1 LIFVKLVGIV
11 KEYKYVADKGIS
23 MRKSVEEQ
31 IFEYC
36 EKHHMLEEGD
46 GVVMGV
52 SGGADSVCLLF
63 ALLELQPKW
72 NLRLHVVHVNHGIRP
87 DAAEDA
93 AYVKQLCEERGIP
106 FYLYEVSVE
115 EVAKER
121 GCSTEEAGRQVR
133 YETFAQVMGEANCQ
147 KIAVA
152 HNRNDRAE
160 TMLFHLFRGT
170 GLTGLAGIRPRREQ
184 IIRPILCLSRTEIE
198 EFLKERGIAY
208 RHDSTNDEDDYT
220 RNKIRHHILPYA
232 EQEIVQGS
240 VGNMIRTADILAETE
255 QYIEEQV
262 QMARRD
268 CVTTIPEEIPRF
280 LLNQTAFCSLHKFMK
295 KRLILE
301 LLKELSPEH
310 KDIAAIHV
318 EDVCLLFAGEGNRE
332 IHLPYGIRARRQ
344 YGELYLERPTECYT
358 SYEFEDIIIRQ
369 SEITE
374 DEKMFPLGCG
384 RRIYMKC
391 LDLDKNPINLQDI
404 PKNQYTKWFDYDKII
419 GCLVLRNRKGGDYLS
434 MRCGEALQHKKVKNY
449 MIAEKIPKICRG
461 QIPILAEGE
470 HVLWLV
476 GYRISEYYKVDENT
490 KRILQVRFEQISR
503 ITER

>member
-1 LIFVKLVGIV
+1 
-11 KEYKYVADKGIS
+11 
-23 MRKSVEEQ
+23 MRKSVEER

-36 EKHHMLEEGD
+36 EKYHMLEQGD
-46 GVVMGV
+46 GVVLGV

-87 DAAEDA
+87 DAVEDG
-93 AYVKQLCEERGIP
+93 AYVRQLCEERGIP
-106 FYLYEVSVE
+106 FYLFEVSVE
-115 EVAKER
+115 ELAKER

-133 YETFAQVMGEANCQ
+133 YEAFAQVMQEANCQ

-152 HNRNDRAE
+152 HNCNDRAE

-170 GLTGLAGIRPRREQ
+170 GLTGLASIRPRREQ

-198 EFLKERGIAY
+198 DFLQERGIAY
-208 RHDSTNDEDDYT
+208 RHDSTNDGDDYT

-262 QMARRD
+262 QRARAD
-268 CVTTIPEEIPRF
+268 CVTEIPGEASGF
-280 LLNQTAFCSLHKFMK
+280 LVKEKGFCALHKFMK

-301 LLKELSPEH
+301 LLKELSPGH

-318 EDVCLLFAGEGNRE
+318 EDVCCIFTGGGNRE

-344 YGELYLERPTECYT
+344 YEELFLERAESVNTTYG
-358 SYEFEDIIIRQ
+358 FEEILIRPE
-369 SEITE
+369 EIAE
-374 DEKMFPLGCG
+374 EEKVFYLGRG
-384 RRIYMKC
+384 RRIYIKC
-391 LDLDKNPINLQDI
+391 LNLDKNPDNLKDI
-404 PKNQYTKWFDYDKII
+404 PQNQYTKWFDCDKIL
-419 GCLVLRNRKGGDYLS
+419 GCLVLRNRKGGDYLTIRS
-434 MRCGEALQHKKVKNY
+434 GEALQHKKVKDY
-449 MIAEKIPKICRG
+449 MIAEKIPKIRRG
-461 QIPILAEGE
+461 EIPLLAEGE

-490 KRILQVRFEQISR
+490 KRILQVRFTQSNR

>member
-1 LIFVKLVGIV
+1 MIFEDLVGIV

-23 MRKSVEEQ
+23 MRKSVAEQ

-36 EKHHMLEEGD
+36 EKYHMFEDGD
-46 GVVMGV
+46 GVVLGV

-63 ALLELQPKW
+63 ALYELQPKW

-115 EVAKER
+115 ELARKK

-133 YETFAQVMGEANCQ
+133 YEAFEQVMREANCQ

-152 HNRNDRAE
+152 HNSNDRAE

-170 GLTGLAGIRPRREQ
+170 GLTGLTGIRPVRGE

-198 EFLKERGIAY
+198 AFLKEHGIVY
-208 RHDSTNDEDDYT
+208 RHDSTNDGDDYT

-262 QMARRD
+262 QIARVN
-268 CVTTIPEEIPRF
+268 CVTEISGGGSGF
-280 LLNQTAFCSLHKFMK
+280 QLQLESFSALHEFMK

-301 LLKELSPEH
+301 LLKELSPGH

-318 EDVCLLFAGEGNRE
+318 EDVCRLFGREGNRE

-344 YGELYLERPTECYT
+344 YEELFLERSESVYT
-358 SYEFEDIIIRQ
+358 TYEFEEIRIRPE
-369 SEITE
+369 EITE
-374 DEKMFPLGCG
+374 EEKVFSLGLG
-384 RRIYMKC
+384 RRIYLK
-391 LDLDKNPINLQDI
+391 LLNLDKNTNNLKDI
-404 PKNQYTKWFDYDKII
+404 PQNQYTKWFDYDKII
-419 GCLVLRNRKGGDYLS
+419 GCLTLRNRKGGDYFT
-434 MRCGEALQHKKVKNY
+434 MRSGEALQHKKVKDY
-449 MIAEKIPKICRG
+449 MIAEKIPRICRG
-461 QIPILAEGE
+461 EIPLLAEGE

-490 KRILQVRFEQISR
+490 KRILQVRFTRSNR
-503 ITER
+503 IAER